1 MDGDRAEPT
10 SNTAV
15 GLCLLPSELIHEIL
29 LRLSIPDL
37 LLLRAVSRTLS
48 SLLASSDFRR
58 LYSPASSGP
67 CLFVL
72 TKRFPRDALL
82 RVFHP
87 ASSRWLRLPSALLPS
102 STDPY
107 LLAASGDHLLFASNS
122 RRELLALNLSSRSI
136 STLPHPPLGPRRTS
150 SWRRSG
156 LKLIS
161 DGSHFRFLFA
171 EIVGERPFLYEYG
184 SATGTWRSSEAVTN
198 LQPVRGGVWLN
209 LVQFGNESVI
219 LRAGPSDE
227 DYPIVLRPRLSA
239 ALIPRQVEEPLRV
252 YGGDG
257 KMVVVRSTAVGVGMR
272 VVTAVEVW
280 AVTAAAGGGVEW
292 EMVTA
297 APEEV
302 VEKIRRPFGVMM
314 GCMEEENESTG
325 VIMRL
330 RIVLVSNLE
339 GSWDITWLGRD
350 AAGSWVWVP
359 VPAPESGSTGFF
371 NMAGIVLS
379 SSFSGLSLLL

>member
-1 MDGDRAEPT
+1 MDGDRAAPP
-10 SNTAV
+10 SSTAV

-29 LRLSIPDL
+29 LRLSLPDL
-37 LLLRAVSRTLS
+37 VLLRAVSRTLS
-48 SLLASSDFRR
+48 SFLASSDFRR

-72 TKRFPRDALL
+72 TKRFPRDAFL
-82 RVFHP
+82 RAFHA
-87 ASSRWLRLPSALLPS
+87 ASSRWLCLPSALLPS
-102 STDPY
+102 AADPY

-136 STLPHPPLGPRRTS
+136 TTLPDPPLGPRRTS

-161 DGSHFRFLFA
+161 DDSHFRFLFA
-171 EIVGERPFLYEYG
+171 ELVGDRPFLFEY
-184 SATGTWRSSEAVTN
+184 SSTTGTWRSSEAVN
-198 LQPVRGGVWLN
+198 SLQPTRGGVWFN

-227 DYPIVLRPRLSA
+227 DHPVILRPRLSA
-239 ALIPRQVEEPLRV
+239 ALIPRQGEEALRV

-257 KMVVVRSTAVGVGMR
+257 KMAVVRSTALGMGVR
-272 VVTAVEVW
+272 VVTGVEVW
-280 AVTAAAGGGVEW
+280 GVALAPAGGGEW
-292 EMVTA
+292 EMVA
-297 APEEV
+297 AVPEEV
-302 VEKIRRPFGVMM
+302 LERIRRPFGVMM
-314 GCMEEENESTG
+314 GCMEEETENEG

-350 AAGSWVWVP
+350 GSGRWVWVP
-359 VPAPESGSTGFF
+359 VPGPDSRSKGFF
-371 NMAGIVLS
+371 NMAGIALS
-379 SSFSGLSLLL
+379 SCFSGLSLL